1 MQHVLATAAARP
13 AGRPSALSWLA
24 RSTHSACKL
33 AVLGLLACGP
43 VLALAQN
50 TPMPA
55 SLSAQERLDAI
66 RLGLVEASLQTPTRV
81 QSTTWIDSRGGL
93 HEMSVFNNTLQTQGV
108 RVLGFARDADG
119 QAKAQLQLTQG
130 KTDPAPARARTKS
143 AASTSQERPCP
154 TPVFNNGLRHAIR
167 FSLHLSPDIYPLLS
181 QLMPDLLHE
190 QWLSSST
197 PGQTWQLVPDLA
209 RPLINQDITS
219 YERTLLG
226 NPAENQPWHASLELS
241 SQLRQTSSDSG
252 WNPWRQ
258 ASTQLLLRMVLR
270 LTPMDRAGPVRQEQA
285 LLILALDT
293 DEWRRPSL
301 QADSLALLRSQLQQ
315 WQQGFSQWLQCEP
328 VQPQVSKAAGNK
340 LKLSAGTLVGVQRGD
355 EWLIADPKRF
365 PQRLLEQDGGSPSL
379 LARVDAVGT
388 NESILTV
395 LAGPADSVQAH
406 WRAWPTGSVPKA
418 TPAPPE
424 PPSKPTPS
432 REKAKP

>member
-1 MQHVLATAAARP
+1 
-13 AGRPSALSWLA
+13 
-24 RSTHSACKL
+24 
-33 AVLGLLACGP
+33 
-43 VLALAQN
+43 
-50 TPMPA
+50 
-55 SLSAQERLDAI
+55 
-66 RLGLVEASLQTPTRV
+66 
-81 QSTTWIDSRGGL
+81 
-93 HEMSVFNNTLQTQGV
+93 
-108 RVLGFARDADG
+108 
-119 QAKAQLQLTQG
+119 
-130 KTDPAPARARTKS
+130 
-143 AASTSQERPCP
+143 
-154 TPVFNNGLRHAIR
+154 
-167 FSLHLSPDIYPLLS
+167 
-181 QLMPDLLHE
+181 
-190 QWLSSST
+190 
-197 PGQTWQLVPDLA
+197 
-209 RPLINQDITS
+209 
-219 YERTLLG
+219 
-226 NPAENQPWHASLELS
+226 
-241 SQLRQTSSDSG
+241 
-252 WNPWRQ
+252 
-258 ASTQLLLRMVLR
+258 
-270 LTPMDRAGPVRQEQA
+270 MDRAGPVRQEQA